1 MATNSPA
8 DRRKPLRTHQA
19 VKAKSAYRTIEVGCL
34 DLARLLDWCDS
45 SVVLRQDGS
54 TFGIHDSAWYRDAYV
69 QVEHD
74 FAQFISQK
82 GGSR

>member
-8 DRRKPLRTHQA
+8 DLRKPLRTHQA
-19 VKAKSAYRTIEVGCL
+19 VKAKSMYRQIEVSCL
-34 DLARLLDWCDS
+34 DLARLLDWCDN

-54 TFGIHDSAWYRDAYV
+54 TFGIHDSVWYRDAYV

-74 FAQFISQK
+74 FAQLISK
-82 GGSR
+82 RGSAR